1 MEKKNNEHK
10 VVAII
15 AVVVGGIALLT
26 SWMPFINNG
35 SAALALVALIL
46 GAISVIIN
54 RKNKKVLSL
63 VSIIVAILAFIIV
76 LITQSAYGAAIDS
89 AMDNSSSADK
99 TGNIVASKTKSSKEA
114 SFLEEINKLADS
126 SVSTDELYITG
137 KITVGESGDIKP
149 GIYDLEITGGN
160 GNIMGDRSK
169 TYSGLYINWTGASTD
184 SGGTTSPSVIR
195 VILFEGDTLDFS
207 NISKIK
213 LTAVENVSQ
222 SNEIGIGNYVV
233 GRDIPAGT
241 YTLSTNMTM
250 DTEFENLGWNIGI
263 YNEESGDERSQS
275 LNPGNM
281 DVTVK
286 LSEGE
291 IITTSFYNTDDAVP
305 ADSAKL
311 IFTPVSN

>member
-1 MEKKNNEHK
+1 MGTGLFRDDRHDR
-10 VVAII
+10 ASLHDSH
-15 AVVVGGIALLT
+15 AHTLYAYPSHGG
-26 SWMPFINNG
+26 SH
-35 SAALALVALIL
+35 
-46 GAISVIIN
+46 
-54 RKNKKVLSL
+54 
-63 VSIIVAILAFIIV
+63 
-76 LITQSAYGAAIDS
+76 YH
-89 AMDNSSSADK
+89 
-99 TGNIVASKTKSSKEA
+99 E
-114 SFLEEINKLADS
+114 
-126 SVSTDELYITG
+126 
-137 KITVGESGDIKP
+137 
-149 GIYDLEITGGN
+149 
-160 GNIMGDRSK
+160 
-169 TYSGLYINWTGASTD
+169 
-184 SGGTTSPSVIR
+184 
-195 VILFEGDTLDFS
+195 

-241 YTLSTNMTM
+241 CTLSTNMTM

-263 YNEESGDERSQS
+263 YNEESGDVRSQS

>member
-35 SAALALVALIL
+35 SAALALVALVL
-46 GAISVIIN
+46 GVISVIIN

-89 AMDNSSSADK
+89 AINNSSSADK
-99 TGNIVASKTKSSKEA
+99 TGNTVTSKTKSSKEA

-169 TYSGLYINWTGASTD
+169 TYSGLYINWIGASTD
-184 SGGTTSPSVIR
+184 SGDTTSPSVIR

-233 GRDIPAGT
+233 
-241 YTLSTNMTM
+241 
-250 DTEFENLGWNIGI
+250 
-263 YNEESGDERSQS
+263 
-275 LNPGNM
+275 
-281 DVTVK
+281 V
-286 LSEGE
+286 E
-291 IITTSFYNTDDAVP
+291 IFQLEHI
-305 ADSAKL
+305 L
-311 IFTPVSN
+311 

>member
-1 MEKKNNEHK
+1 M
-10 VVAII
+10 
-15 AVVVGGIALLT
+15 
-26 SWMPFINNG
+26 
-35 SAALALVALIL
+35 
-46 GAISVIIN
+46 
-54 RKNKKVLSL
+54 SL
-63 VSIIVAILAFIIV
+63 R
-76 LITQSAYGAAIDS
+76 YED
-89 AMDNSSSADK
+89 
-99 TGNIVASKTKSSKEA
+99 
-114 SFLEEINKLADS
+114 
-126 SVSTDELYITG
+126 
-137 KITVGESGDIKP
+137 SGD
-149 GIYDLEITGGN
+149 
-160 GNIMGDRSK
+160 
-169 TYSGLYINWTGASTD
+169 
-184 SGGTTSPSVIR
+184 TTSPSVIR